1 MELSFELNQILFAAY
16 QEAKMRHHEYVTP
29 EHLLYASL
37 FFESGIDILSHCG
50 VRIEDLKKNL
60 ENFFQTK
67 LEVISNDIEP
77 QESYSLQSVMARAIY
92 SYSDPN
98 KKEITIGDIYISL
111 LDENESFAA
120 YFLLQQ
126 GITKLDLLNYIAHG
140 IAVVPDEA
148 IYQFTRETIREERQP
163 KENREKTFL
172 EIFTTELVEKAKRG
186 EIDPLIGREDIL
198 ERTIQVLGRR
208 FKNNPVL
215 VGEAGVGKTAI
226 VEGLALKI
234 ASGDVPYFLKNSKIY
249 MLDIGL
255 LLAGTRY
262 RGDFEERLKRVIN
275 ELLSL
280 SDSIL
285 FIDEIHNIIGAGA
298 VSGGSLDA
306 SNILKPVLTSGKL
319 RCIGSTTYEEYRRYF
334 EKDRAF
340 LRRFQKID
348 VNEPSVEDTYAILQG
363 LKGKYEGFHRV
374 KYTDEALKVAVDLS
388 SKYITERHLPDKA
401 IDVIDEAGVY
411 VKLYKNQKIV
421 DVEDIEKVVAKIARI
436 PEKTV
441 STKEIELLKNLEKEL
456 KKRIFGQDE
465 AIKVVVEAIKRSRVN
480 FNDETKPIASLLFVG
495 PTGVGKTELA
505 KQLSQI
511 LSIPLIR
518 FDMSEY
524 QEKHTVARLIGAP
537 PGYVGYEQGGLLTES
552 IIKNPYCVLLLDEIE
567 KAHYD
572 IFNTLLQV
580 MDYATLT
587 DNTGR
592 KADFKNVIIIMTSNV
607 GAEELEKASLG
618 FTKSDIFEDKQKKL
632 SKALKNVFTPEF
644 RNRLDAIVFFNK
656 LDKKIVRQIVEKQIK
671 EFEAKLLEKK
681 VRLKVSDRLLD
692 FLTEKGFS
700 TVYGAREVS
709 RVIQENLKN
718 LFVDEVLFGKF
729 SKGGDVLAD
738 FENGKVLIT
747 EISRPKR
754 KKNKK

>member
-1 MELSFELNQILFAAY
+1 MEIGFELSQMLFASY
-16 QEAKMRHHEYVTP
+16 QEAKLRHHEYVTP

-37 FFESGIDILSHCG
+37 FFESGKDILIHCG
-50 VRIEDLKKNL
+50 VKIDVLKENL
-60 ENFFQTK
+60 EEFFQNK
-67 LEVISNDIEP
+67 LETLSEETDP
-77 QESYSLQSVMARAIY
+77 KESYSFQSVLTRAIF
-92 SYSDPN
+92 SYNDPQ
-98 KKEITIGDIYISL
+98 KKEITIGDVYISL

-120 YFLLQQ
+120 YFLFQQ
-126 GITKLDLLNYIAHG
+126 GVTKLDLLNYIAHG
-140 IAVVPDEA
+140 IAVIPDEA
-148 IYQFTRETIREERQP
+148 EFKFTNEKVKEVKTP
-163 KENREKTFL
+163 KEKTIL
-172 EIFTTELVEKAKRG
+172 EVFTTELVEKARKR

-208 FKNNPVL
+208 FKNNPL
-215 VGEAGVGKTAI
+215 FVGEAGVGKTAI

-234 ASGDVPYFLKNSKIY
+234 AAGNVPNFLKNSKIY
-249 MLDIGL
+249 LLDIGL

-262 RGDFEERLKRVIN
+262 RGDFEERLKKVLQ
-275 ELLSL
+275 ELLNFP
-280 SDSIL
+280 DSIL

-319 RCIGSTTYEEYRRYF
+319 KCIGSTTYDEYRRYF

-340 LRRFQKID
+340 MRRFQKID
-348 VNEPSVEDTYAILQG
+348 VNEPSPEETFEI
-363 LKGKYEGFHRV
+363 LKGLRKKYEEFHNV
-374 KYTDEALKVAVDLS
+374 TYTESALKTCVELTA
-388 SKYITERHLPDKA
+388 KYISDRHFPDKA

-411 VKLYKNQKIV
+411 TKLYKSEKIV
-421 DVEDIEKVVAKIARI
+421 TNTEIEKIIAKMARI

-441 STKEIELLKNLEKEL
+441 STKEITMLKNLEKEL

-465 AIKVVVEAIKRSRVN
+465 AIRVVANAIKRSRAD
-480 FNDETKPIASLLFVG
+480 FTDETKPVASLLFVG
-495 PTGVGKTELA
+495 PTGVGKTELS
-505 KQLSQI
+505 KQLASI
-511 LSIPLIR
+511 LNIPLIR

-552 IIKNPYCVLLLDEIE
+552 IIKNPHCVLLLDEIE
-567 KAHYD
+567 KAHFD

-607 GAEELEKASLG
+607 GAEELEKGTPG
-618 FTKSDIFEDKQKKL
+618 FEKKDVFEDKQKKL
-632 SKALKNVFTPEF
+632 TRALKNVFTPEF

-656 LDKKIVRQIVEKQIK
+656 LTRDIVRDVVVKQVK
-671 EFEAKLLEKK
+671 EFQGKLLEKGVK
-681 VRLKVSDRLLD
+681 LEVKSDVIE
-692 FLTEKGFS
+692 FLTDEGYS
-700 TVYGAREVS
+700 NLYGAREVS

-718 LFVDEVLFGKF
+718 QFVEEVLFGKLAR
-729 SKGGDVLAD
+729 GGRVLALLK
-738 FENGKVLIT
+738 EGNVSIKVIQ
-747 EISRPKR
+747 EG
-754 KKNKK
+754 KNKKKK